1 LWSCSIAC
9 LCEEAALT
17 TSRCCVATSSM
28 NSETREEISNQT
40 TNFEMDF
47 TILATQLKEIK
58 LTNMSSATKEYIWQ
72 TAASLENK
80 RNDILQQQQ
89 ILNDWAEQCRTIDV
103 DVSKRIENQKK
114 SIELHNQVR
123 ESQLKTILD
132 YAVEVKEFLLEIQR
146 QDSVPAEP
154 SISCKLDSQSRITQN
169 PRKIRKKKKKQIL
182 PPT

>member
-1 LWSCSIAC
+1 MCSS
-9 LCEEAALT
+9 E
-17 TSRCCVATSSM
+17 CVESIFLPLS
-28 NSETREEISNQT
+28 ISNQT

-58 LTNMSSATKEYIWQ
+58 LTNMSSATKVYIWQ

-114 SIELHNQVR
+114 VNRTAQS
-123 ESQLKTILD
+123 SQRKS
-132 YAVEVKEFLLEIQR
+132 VENY
-146 QDSVPAEP
+146 S
-154 SISCKLDSQSRITQN
+154 
-169 PRKIRKKKKKQIL
+169 
-182 PPT
+182 